1 MLPLLCYD
9 VIFKSVFQNQENILG
24 KMISDITGIDY
35 TLLKDNLILETNE
48 LPIDKKKRKI

>member
-24 KMISDITGIDY
+24 KMISDEGMTYQTWIPKHQEKLEQLIEKY
-35 TLLKDNLILETNE
+35 TA
-48 LPIDKKKRKI
+48 